1 LHSNI
6 LQIIS
11 LISNPGIAKKL
22 VESGKIMG
30 VDVLVFGHFHHPI
43 VQKIDVLLLS
53 PGSATVPGIAELSA
67 IELDI
72 IKNTVK
78 GKIIR
83 CKDNV
88 CTYFEY

>member
-1 LHSNI
+1 MHSNI

-43 VQKIDVLLLS
+43 VQKTDVLLLS